1 MKVSEYSGGNAGGK
15 KSGRPNSQ
23 DSGGSMVPFEKYIA
37 EIQKRDQ
44 KIAEL
49 EDINRKLT
57 QKLKEEEKKLT
68 EALFAKTQSQPMLS
82 PDPLSSIVIVP
93 GMQGSGSKE
102 PELEQLRALIS
113 KKDEE
118 LTFLKQENQELN
130 RKYQKYFQYA
140 KKFISK
146 KGPDQS
152 KEISHMTE

>member
-1 MKVSEYSGGNAGGK
+1 
-15 KSGRPNSQ
+15 
-23 DSGGSMVPFEKYIA
+23 MVPLEKYIA

-44 KIAEL
+44 KIAEV

-57 QKLKEEEKKLT
+57 LKLKEEEKKLG
-68 EALFAKTQSQPMLS
+68 EALTAKMQTYPMLS
-82 PDPLSSIVIVP
+82 PDPLSSLVIVP

-102 PELEQLRALIS
+102 PELEQLRSLIS

-140 KKFISK
+140 KKFLSK
-146 KGPDQS
+146 KGSDQS
-152 KEISHMTE
+152 KEI